1 MYLPLRHRRAPLV
14 PPHARLHEIS
24 ALSPRVRGML
34 ACMEGTIAD
43 DLIEVLL
50 RRRKR
55 MALERAIAEVRYNR
69 FYLNEKPAEIKA
81 LPTDE
86 EIAESGDGNAGT
98 HLINM
103 AAVAPEAYE
112 RLLKERAVEWG
123 QPPQLQPVE
132 RCVEHVCHMMIVHC
146 QGGSERTAKDFALS
160 QRQVRIIGLNEG

>member
-1 MYLPLRHRRAPLV
+1 MLV
-14 PPHARLHEIS
+14 IDTNKDNKSKVKRTHLGFEDFLEALCRLA
-24 ALSPRVRGML
+24 AL
-34 ACMEGTIAD
+34 
-43 DLIEVLL
+43 
-50 RRRKR
+50 
-55 MALERAIAEVRYNR
+55 
-69 FYLNEKPAEIKA
+69 KA

-86 EIAESGDGNAGT
+86 EIAESGYGNAGT

-112 RLLKERAVEWG
+112 RLLQERAVEWG
-123 QPPQLQPVE
+123 QPPQLQPIE